1 MNDFR
6 QAEVSHLEFPGGG
19 QRGFSLLEMM
29 VVIIIIGVLAAIGIP
44 SFSSW
49 KEKQAVSNA
58 TSALLS
64 HLKQARN
71 LALAENR
78 SVRVTFSSTSYT
90 FDADTTG
97 SCGPCRDEAIGYS
110 QFSTNLSISPT
121 TVRTFTSQGTV
132 NSGTIT
138 LTASGKSKSIT
149 LNILG
154 RAYAQ

>member
-1 MNDFR
+1 MGNFR
-6 QAEVSHLEFPGGG
+6 QAEVCQLNSSYKA
-19 QRGFSLLEMM
+19 QSGFSLLEMM
-29 VVIIIIGVLAAIGIP
+29 IVIIIVGVLAAIGIP

-58 TSALLS
+58 TNALLS
-64 HLKQARN
+64 HMKQARN

-78 SVRVTFSSTSYT
+78 SVRITFSSSAYT

-110 QFSTNLSISPT
+110 QFSSNLAISPT
-121 TVRTFTSQGTV
+121 TVRTFTSRGTV

-138 LTASGKSKSIT
+138 LTASGQSKSIII
-149 LNILG
+149 NVIG
-154 RAYAQ
+154 RAYVQ